1 MSAVKSPC
9 VNICA
14 LDDHDICVGCYRSAA
29 EIAAWTGM
37 TEDRRQEV
45 VRRADERYREAW
57 GPQAR

>member
-14 LDDHDICVGCYRSAA
+14 LDDQDICVGCYRSAA
-29 EIAAWTGM
+29 EIAAWTSL

-45 VRRADERYREAW
+45 VRSADERYREAW